1 MKKFN
6 IVFLSH
12 YDDEF
17 GIIYYLNNHKYLSN
31 TKFFYLTSGYYKVNK
46 KNKRIEESQNY
57 LKKFGVK
64 NSDIY
69 HIGHKYN
76 IKVGTLYLKLK
87 FITRKIKE
95 IFDDEK
101 IIPTRFFAL
110 IFEGGHED
118 HDSTFAIN
126 FKISE
131 LYKKKAY
138 YFPLYNKIKNSPWI
152 FFKTLIPY
160 DKNIYE
166 RITTNKIKISDKIDM
181 LLLIFYF
188 RSQWKTFLGLYPL
201 IIYHLIFD
209 GKNYLIQ
216 SNKID
221 FFKLISHKDCLYER
235 RGYNYFKI
243 ITKNI
248 LKFINSQ
255 NY

>member
-1 MKKFN
+1 
-6 IVFLSH
+6 
-12 YDDEF
+12 
-17 GIIYYLNNHKYLSN
+17 
-31 TKFFYLTSGYYKVNK
+31 
-46 KNKRIEESQNY
+46 
-57 LKKFGVK
+57 
-64 NSDIY
+64 
-69 HIGHKYN
+69 
-76 IKVGTLYLKLK
+76 
-87 FITRKIKE
+87 
-95 IFDDEK
+95 
-101 IIPTRFFAL
+101 
-110 IFEGGHED
+110 
-118 HDSTFAIN
+118 
-126 FKISE
+126 
-131 LYKKKAY
+131 
-138 YFPLYNKIKNSPWI
+138 
-152 FFKTLIPY
+152 
-160 DKNIYE
+160 
-166 RITTNKIKISDKIDM
+166 M